1 MSILFAC
8 IVSINV
14 IYLVKR
20 KEVIKLKER
29 LRKIREYYN
38 LNQRDFA
45 KKIDIGSST
54 LAMFETEQRMPKD
67 IHIRRICDEFNINE
81 NWLRNGEGE
90 MFKQYPEDDETAL
103 LVSEILESPENPFYQ
118 LILETIRT
126 YKDLDLKSQEVL
138 KNYGTQLLENLKQ
151 K

>member
-1 MSILFAC
+1 M
-8 IVSINV
+8 
-14 IYLVKR
+14 
-20 KEVIKLKER
+20 KER

-54 LAMFETEQRMPKD
+54 LAMFETGQRMPKD